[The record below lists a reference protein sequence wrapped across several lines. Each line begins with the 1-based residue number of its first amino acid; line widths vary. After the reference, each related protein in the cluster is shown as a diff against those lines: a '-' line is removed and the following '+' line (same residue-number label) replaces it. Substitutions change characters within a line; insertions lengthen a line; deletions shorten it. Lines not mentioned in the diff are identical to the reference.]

1 MNNFV
6 YKIKKIFLKIHNK
19 SIKNNIIDS
28 NTKFNDISFD
38 IQDDESRGHISTN
51 AIFIY
56 VKHSSLEFN
65 QIIKIFQKE
74 LSFFNIIEKIEIG
87 GAGFINIFLSK
98 KFIIKELLILNN
110 LGSNFGSS
118 FMVLCVS

>member
-56 VKHSSLEFN
+56 VKHSF
-65 QIIKIFQKE
+65 
-74 LSFFNIIEKIEIG
+74 
-87 GAGFINIFLSK
+87 
-98 KFIIKELLILNN
+98 
-110 LGSNFGSS
+110 
-118 FMVLCVS
+118 